1 MNLIQDKSKLFW
13 ILHVSGWIFYAV
25 LMGIYIYRDVEFSKI
40 YLVFFTIN
48 YTTGFILTALLRI
61 FYRKIYDK
69 VKSLYKILLLIL
81 IASFTITV
89 LWELIDLLFSIPL
102 MTQQHWQKYMSSYR
116 PFTLVKVFQVNLLW
130 FLYIFI
136 WSVLYFGIRNWF
148 AKVEG
153 EIRAEKAL
161 VLANQATLQMLRY
174 QINPHFLFN
183 TLNTIQGLMY
193 KDVGKADLM
202 LTELSDL
209 LRFSLKY
216 KTDLFIKLKEE
227 FEIIEKYLFIQKIR
241 FENTLTY
248 QMSLPQELQDR
259 KILAFLIQ
267 PLVENAFKHGVKSD
281 PYAGMEIR
289 IGAEMKNEMLEIS
302 ISNTGMW
309 VERHDNGGTGIANV
323 RERIENAYPGN
334 HSLTFQEGDGQVTV
348 KLLLPSQ
355 S

>member
-1 MNLIQDKSKLFW
+1 
-13 ILHVSGWIFYAV
+13 
-25 LMGIYIYRDVEFSKI
+25 MGIYIYRDVEFSKI

-227 FEIIEKYLFIQKIR
+227 FEIIEK
-241 FENTLTY
+241 
-248 QMSLPQELQDR
+248 
-259 KILAFLIQ
+259 